1 MRKWQLQSSLEVVPE
16 VHQNL
21 EVKTES
27 RLLSL
32 GDRGYQITMSE
43 IISASSGT
51 TTYFGSSC
59 KPMMTKIEL

>member
-1 MRKWQLQSSLEVVPE
+1 MRKWQLQSSLEVVLE

-27 RLLSL
+27 RSLSL
-32 GDRGYQITMSE
+32 GDRDYQITMSE
-43 IISASSGT
+43 TISASLGT

-59 KPMMTKIEL
+59 KPMMMRIKS